1 MSTELFAIFMDFLQ
15 KFHFRNIIKYL
26 SLFILNCKKMKKL
39 NLLALVILVSVN
51 VFTPLSYAQEE
62 VPVEGETLYEQTD
75 APDTEVS
82 DEQIASPSEEV
93 VEPTDV
99 EESTAEEL
107 VEDLPEV
114 LQDTP
119 SLIDIIVDVVNDF
132 AEATPQESELAG
144 AEESTQESLPQE
156 DQLSDNTLL
165 KSDDSELEEL
175 REIQEVN
182 PDITMTYADNVVTYV
197 DAH

>member
-82 DEQIASPSEEV
+82 DEQTASPSEEV

-144 AEESTQESLPQE
+144 AEESTQEFLPQE

-182 PDITMTYADNVVTYV
+182 PDITMTYADNVVIYV

>member
-75 APDTEVS
+75 ASDTEVS

-175 REIQEVN
+175 REIQEVK
-182 PDITMTYADNVVTYV
+182 PDITMTYAYNVVTYV

>member
-82 DEQIASPSEEV
+82 DEQIASPSQDV

-144 AEESTQESLPQE
+144 AEESTQEFLPQE

>member
-1 MSTELFAIFMDFLQ
+1 M
-15 KFHFRNIIKYL
+15 
-26 SLFILNCKKMKKL
+26 
-39 NLLALVILVSVN
+39 ALVILVSVN

-82 DEQIASPSEEV
+82 DEQIASPSQDV

-144 AEESTQESLPQE
+144 AEESTQEFLPQE